1 MVFEFLRRLFLFHFY
16 SRKRKNFL
24 NNLNFYTQKK
34 DPKVSLKNFYT
45 NFISNFFSNDSA
57 SLFRPYEEVNL
68 IFFKIQGLLPKRR
81 NEIGNSIA
89 EVVNNELVSVKDI
102 ISKISP
108 EDIEEN
114 IGLIVDRIL
123 ESRLKE
129 EIVKNFPMAAFF
141 LSDSMLEKIKHIIKQ
156 SILDHKEEM
165 INVFAEYLE
174 NKVDIKSI
182 IVEKVNG
189 FSLEKI
195 EEIIITLAKKEL
207 KHIEYIGAV
216 LGGIIGLVQFAV
228 VTFI

>member
-1 MVFEFLRRLFLFHFY
+1 MMLKCFLLVFIGAMIGWI
-16 SRKRKNFL
+16 
-24 NNLNFYTQKK
+24 
-34 DPKVSLKNFYT
+34 T
-45 NFISNFFSNDSA
+45 NFIA
-57 SLFRPYEEVNL
+57 IKMLFRPYKEINF

-102 ISKISP
+102 ISKLSS
-108 EDIEEN
+108 EDIEKN

-123 ESRLKE
+123 ESKLKE

-141 LSDSMLEKIKHIIKQ
+141 LNDSMLEKIKNIIRH
-156 SILDHKEEM
+156 SILSHTDEI
-165 INVFAEYLE
+165 INVFGEYLE

>member
-1 MVFEFLRRLFLFHFY
+1 MILKCFLLVFIGAMIGWI
-16 SRKRKNFL
+16 
-24 NNLNFYTQKK
+24 
-34 DPKVSLKNFYT
+34 T
-45 NFISNFFSNDSA
+45 NFIA
-57 SLFRPYEEVNL
+57 IKMLFRPYKEVNF

-114 IGLIVDRIL
+114 IGLNVDRIL

>member
-1 MVFEFLRRLFLFHFY
+1 MILKCFLLVFIGAMIGW
-16 SRKRKNFL
+16 
-24 NNLNFYTQKK
+24 
-34 DPKVSLKNFYT
+34 VT
-45 NFISNFFSNDSA
+45 NFIA
-57 SLFRPYEEVNL
+57 IKMLFRPYKEVNL

>member
-1 MVFEFLRRLFLFHFY
+1 MILKCFLL
-16 SRKRKNFL
+16 
-24 NNLNFYTQKK
+24 
-34 DPKVSLKNFYT
+34 VSIGAMIGWIT
-45 NFISNFFSNDSA
+45 NFIA
-57 SLFRPYEEVNL
+57 IKMLFRPYKEVNF

>member
-1 MVFEFLRRLFLFHFY
+1 MILKCFLLVFIGAMIGWI
-16 SRKRKNFL
+16 
-24 NNLNFYTQKK
+24 
-34 DPKVSLKNFYT
+34 T
-45 NFISNFFSNDSA
+45 NFIA
-57 SLFRPYEEVNL
+57 IKMLFRPYEEVNL

-89 EVVNNELVSVKDI
+89 EIVNNELVSVKDI

-129 EIVKNFPMAAFF
+129 EIVKNFPMVAFF

>member
-1 MVFEFLRRLFLFHFY
+1 MILKCFLLVFIGAMIGWI
-16 SRKRKNFL
+16 
-24 NNLNFYTQKK
+24 
-34 DPKVSLKNFYT
+34 T
-45 NFISNFFSNDSA
+45 NFIA
-57 SLFRPYEEVNL
+57 IKMLFRPYKEINL

-165 INVFAEYLE
+165 INVFAEYFE

>member
-1 MVFEFLRRLFLFHFY
+1 MILKCFLLVLIGA
-16 SRKRKNFL
+16 L
-24 NNLNFYTQKK
+24 IGWI
-34 DPKVSLKNFYT
+34 T
-45 NFISNFFSNDSA
+45 NFIA
-57 SLFRPYEEVNL
+57 IKMLFRPYKEVNL

-89 EVVNNELVSVKDI
+89 EVVNNELVSIKDI
-102 ISKISP
+102 ISKISS

-114 IGLIVDRIL
+114 IGAVVDRIL

-129 EIVKNFPMAAFF
+129 EIIKNFPMAAFF
-141 LSDSMLEKIKHIIKQ
+141 LSESMFDKIRNIIKQ
-156 SILDHKEEM
+156 SILENKDEM
-165 INVFAEYLE
+165 MTVFAEYLE

-182 IVEKVNG
+182 IVEKVNA

-216 LGGIIGLVQFAV
+216 LGGVIGLVQFAV

>member
-1 MVFEFLRRLFLFHFY
+1 MILICFLLVFIGAMIGWI
-16 SRKRKNFL
+16 
-24 NNLNFYTQKK
+24 
-34 DPKVSLKNFYT
+34 T
-45 NFISNFFSNDSA
+45 NFIA
-57 SLFRPYEEVNL
+57 IKMLFRPYKEINL

>member
-1 MVFEFLRRLFLFHFY
+1 MILKCFLLVFIGAMIGWI
-16 SRKRKNFL
+16 
-24 NNLNFYTQKK
+24 
-34 DPKVSLKNFYT
+34 T
-45 NFISNFFSNDSA
+45 NFIA
-57 SLFRPYEEVNL
+57 IKMLFRPYKEVNF

-129 EIVKNFPMAAFF
+129 EIVKNFPMVAFF

>member
-1 MVFEFLRRLFLFHFY
+1 MGEYGEMILKCFLLVLIGA
-16 SRKRKNFL
+16 L
-24 NNLNFYTQKK
+24 IGWI
-34 DPKVSLKNFYT
+34 T
-45 NFISNFFSNDSA
+45 NFIA
-57 SLFRPYEEVNL
+57 IKMLFRPYKEVNL

-89 EVVNNELVSVKDI
+89 EVVNNELVSIKDI
-102 ISKISP
+102 ISKISS

-114 IGLIVDRIL
+114 IGAVVDRIL

-129 EIVKNFPMAAFF
+129 EIIKNFPMAAFF
-141 LSDSMLEKIKHIIKQ
+141 LSESMLDKIRNIIKQ
-156 SILDHKEEM
+156 SILENKDEM
-165 INVFAEYLE
+165 MTVFAEYLG

-182 IVEKVNG
+182 IVEKVNA

-195 EEIIITLAKKEL
+195 EEMIITLAKKEL

-216 LGGIIGLVQFAV
+216 LGGVIGLVQFAV

>member
-1 MVFEFLRRLFLFHFY
+1 MILKCFLLVFIGAMIGWI
-16 SRKRKNFL
+16 
-24 NNLNFYTQKK
+24 
-34 DPKVSLKNFYT
+34 T
-45 NFISNFFSNDSA
+45 NFIA
-57 SLFRPYEEVNL
+57 IKMLFRPYKEVNL

-108 EDIEEN
+108 EDIEKN

>member
-1 MVFEFLRRLFLFHFY
+1 MILKCFLLVLIGA
-16 SRKRKNFL
+16 L
-24 NNLNFYTQKK
+24 IGWI
-34 DPKVSLKNFYT
+34 T
-45 NFISNFFSNDSA
+45 NFIA
-57 SLFRPYEEVNL
+57 IKMLFRPYKEVNL

-89 EVVNNELVSVKDI
+89 EVVNNELVSIKDI
-102 ISKISP
+102 ISKISS

-114 IGLIVDRIL
+114 IGAVVDRIL

-129 EIVKNFPMAAFF
+129 EIIKNFPMAAFF
-141 LSDSMLEKIKHIIKQ
+141 LSESMLDKIRNIIKQ
-156 SILDHKEEM
+156 SILENKDEM
-165 INVFAEYLE
+165 MTVFAEYLE
-174 NKVDIKSI
+174 SKVDIKSI
-182 IVEKVNG
+182 IVEKVNA

-216 LGGIIGLVQFAV
+216 LGGVIGLVQFAV

>member
-1 MVFEFLRRLFLFHFY
+1 MILKCFLLVFIGAMIGW
-16 SRKRKNFL
+16 
-24 NNLNFYTQKK
+24 
-34 DPKVSLKNFYT
+34 VT
-45 NFISNFFSNDSA
+45 NFIA
-57 SLFRPYEEVNL
+57 IKMLFRPYKEVNF

-174 NKVDIKSI
+174 TKVDIKSI

>member
-1 MVFEFLRRLFLFHFY
+1 MILKCFLLVFIGAMIGWI
-16 SRKRKNFL
+16 
-24 NNLNFYTQKK
+24 
-34 DPKVSLKNFYT
+34 T
-45 NFISNFFSNDSA
+45 NFIA
-57 SLFRPYEEVNL
+57 IKMLFRPYKEVNL
-68 IFFKIQGLLPKRR
+68 IFFKIQGLLPKRK

-89 EVVNNELVSVKDI
+89 EIVNNELVSVKDI

>member
-1 MVFEFLRRLFLFHFY
+1 MILKCFLLVFIGAMIGWI
-16 SRKRKNFL
+16 
-24 NNLNFYTQKK
+24 
-34 DPKVSLKNFYT
+34 T
-45 NFISNFFSNDSA
+45 NFIA
-57 SLFRPYEEVNL
+57 IKMLFRPYKEVNL

-114 IGLIVDRIL
+114 IGLIVDGIL